1 MPKEVRVTDNLL
13 IDDGKGNK
21 VRSPHLQKKDRS
33 ITKTTTITRGG
44 NVKKKIEDTSTN
56 LLYGGEFHKGREIN
70 KSKYNKAGELKK
82 KVTLTSE
89 DGVTKKVV
97 SRPGQADVTKRVGL
111 IAKAKLKKNI

>member
-1 MPKEVRVTDNLL
+1 MPREVRVTDNLL
-13 IDDGKGNK
+13 INDVKGNK
-21 VRSPHLQKKDRS
+21 VRSPHFQKKDKS

-56 LLYGGEFHKGREIN
+56 FLYGGEFHKGREIN

-97 SRPGQADVTKRVGL
+97 SRPGKDDVTKRVGL